1 MSFQQGLVVIVISI
15 KCLYIYF
22 LRNSTNFPRPRSF
35 EKFQV
40 IGKKTISIAVERVMG
55 LIEKDSCFRKN
66 YLFRKKT
73 TFFQPQTMAS
83 PPPQLRWGHWRRR
96 SEIFF
101 AKNDEIG
108 NFSKLPAQHNTWLLC
123 RHNIHSSL
131 SLQKDKLRNHYIIK
145 SPPSSSAFIKSN
157 CVIYILS

>member
-1 MSFQQGLVVIVISI
+1 
-15 KCLYIYF
+15 
-22 LRNSTNFPRPRSF
+22 
-35 EKFQV
+35 
-40 IGKKTISIAVERVMG
+40 MG

-66 YLFRKKT
+66 YLFRKNNIFSASNHGFT
-73 TFFQPQTMAS
+73 TTATEVRALEAPLGDFLQ
-83 PPPQLRWGHWRRR
+83 
-96 SEIFF
+96 
-101 AKNDEIG
+101 KNDEIG